1 MTTPSQSD
9 QYLALS
15 RRYIRQADEEL
26 AQEDYLQ
33 AGEKAW
39 GAVATAIKAVS
50 ERRGWFHKHHD
61 LTYEALMWLADEFGR
76 QDLKDAFAWTERV
89 HRNYYEDRMTEPE
102 VIRGIERSRFLR
114 QELENLLTAQ
124 PPAGQFTPESN
135 RQKRRWEKLTGRP
148 WDNSRPE

>member
-9 QYLALS
+9 YYLALS
-15 RRYIRQADEEL
+15 RRYIWQAEDAL

-39 GAVATAIKAVS
+39 KAVATAIEAVA
-50 ERRGWFHKHHD
+50 ERWGWFHKHND
-61 LTYEALMWLADEFGR
+61 ITYEAVMWLADELDR

-102 VIRGIERSRFLR
+102 VIQGVERSRFLW
-114 QELENLLTAQ
+114 QELENLLTGQ

-135 RQKRRWEKLTGRP
+135 LQKWRWEKLTGLL
-148 WDNSRPE
+148 WGGSRPE